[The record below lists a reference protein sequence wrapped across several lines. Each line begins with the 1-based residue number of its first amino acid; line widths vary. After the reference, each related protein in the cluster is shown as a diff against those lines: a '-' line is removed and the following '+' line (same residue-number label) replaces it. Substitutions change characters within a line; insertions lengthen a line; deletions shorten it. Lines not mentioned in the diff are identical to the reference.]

1 MAQYVI
7 KVSTDEI
14 RGLSDKFASQK
25 TVMENYMAE
34 MNAKIKE
41 LEAYFK
47 SDAGTKFVEKYDTVS
62 KDIKACLENLQSEI
76 TALRT
81 AAGIFEEGKGKA
93 DSEVNNVSTS
103 STFRNK

>member
-14 RGLSDKFASQK
+14 RSLSDKFSSQK
-25 TVMENYMAE
+25 TVMENYMTE
-34 MNAKIKE
+34 MNSKIKE

-47 SDAGTKFVEKYDTVS
+47 SDAGIKFVEKYNTVS
-62 KDIKACLENLQSEI
+62 KDISACLDNLQSEI

-81 AAGIFEEGKGKA
+81 AAGIFDDGKGRV
-93 DSEVNNVSTS
+93 DSEVDSVPTS
-103 STFRNK
+103 SVFQN